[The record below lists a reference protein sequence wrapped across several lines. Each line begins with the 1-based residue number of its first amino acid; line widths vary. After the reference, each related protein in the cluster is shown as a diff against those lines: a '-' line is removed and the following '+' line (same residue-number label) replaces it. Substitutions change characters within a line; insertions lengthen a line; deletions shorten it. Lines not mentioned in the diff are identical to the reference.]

1 MQIFRR
7 NFHRFLIFC
16 KIEFSRI
23 CLLLLLSISNCV
35 GGKSSLSHD
44 CDSKIN
50 SPLPLFSSTPKS
62 PLFTMLLIS
71 ALLDHEPRNNNHWC
85 QVHYLLFN
93 INIVMISV
101 ITNIAIILVIIIIA
115 LIIVKSSSST
125 STWWCS
131 SSITISARLHCFGCH
146 HWAPVYVPL
155 HPVSA

>member
-7 NFHRFLIFC
+7 NFHKFLIFC

-23 CLLLLLSISNCV
+23 CLPLLLSISNCV

-50 SPLPLFSSTPKS
+50 SPLPLFSSIPKS

-71 ALLDHEPRNNNHWC
+71 ALLDHEPKNNNHRC
-85 QVHYLLFN
+85 QVHHLLFY
-93 INIVMISV
+93 IIIVMISV
-101 ITNIAIILVIIIIA
+101 IINIA
-115 LIIVKSSSST
+115 LIIVKSSSWT
-125 STWWCS
+125 SPWWWS
-131 SSITISARLHCFGCH
+131 SSIIISARLHCFGCY

-155 HPVSA
+155 YPVSA